1 MNINKYVKMVFIQLF
16 FTLFWATLTTPT
28 NVVASSQNDVTT
40 EGILFLTNDDSSP
53 DYPLVTIDQDDDGD
67 DFDEYDNDVTQKFSH
82 DYEFIAKPRLIARF
96 QIAKSLQPIKP
107 STYSLARPVQ
117 KRLFLLFNRLK
128 LDCWFR
134 FFLSFFGLKTTF
146 PFSKQ
151 LFLLVLGWIICCF
164 LHTDGRSFDFF
175 PFYNASISC
184 VKNGLMAT
192 PQYAHILLIINS
204 L

>member
-1 MNINKYVKMVFIQLF
+1 MVFIQLF

-40 EGILFLTNDDSSP
+40 EGILFLTNDDSIP

-67 DFDEYDNDVTQKFSH
+67 DFDEYDNDVTQNFSH

-128 LDCWFR
+128 LDC
-134 FFLSFFGLKTTF
+134 
-146 PFSKQ
+146 
-151 LFLLVLGWIICCF
+151 
-164 LHTDGRSFDFF
+164 
-175 PFYNASISC
+175 
-184 VKNGLMAT
+184 
-192 PQYAHILLIINS
+192 
-204 L
+204 